1 MDNDDIPVGRLLSRR
16 EALKLLAAASTA
28 MLAGCGPGEAGITQ
42 STTVTG
48 QAATT
53 AVSEAA
59 TAGLNAEAGTAVASA
74 VADPGL
80 NATADTAA
88 AATALPACVVS
99 PEQTEGP
106 YYADVQLDRS
116 DIRSDPGT
124 GKVKEGLPLHLTMRV
139 SNVSASGCAPLQ
151 GATVEIW
158 HCDALGVYSAF
169 EGEGT
174 ANEKFLRGHQTTD
187 ASGAARF
194 TTIYPGW
201 YRGRTIHIHFKVHTQ
216 GTAGGNYEFT
226 SQMYFDDAIS
236 DRVLEQAPYTGHSGE
251 RDTTNA
257 SDGIYGDGGDQ
268 LTVALA
274 QAAQGYTGELH
285 IGLDLSDPSAGANDS
300 GQGGGPG
307 GPGGPR
313 PGEPGL
319 PPPRDAQQSG

>member
-16 EALKLLAAASTA
+16 EALKLLAAASAA
-28 MLAGCGPGEAGITQ
+28 MLAGCGPGEAGSTQ
-42 STTVTG
+42 STTVAG
-48 QAATT
+48 QATT
-53 AVSEAA
+53 SAVSEAA
-59 TAGLNAEAGTAVASA
+59 TARLNVEAATAVASA
-74 VADPGL
+74 AADPGL
-80 NATADTAA
+80 NATADAA
-88 AATALPACVVS
+88 AATGLPTCVVS

-106 YYADVQLDRS
+106 YYADVQLERS

-124 GKVKEGLPLHLTMRV
+124 GEVKEGLPLQLTMRV
-139 SNVSASGCAPLQ
+139 SNVSASGCTPIE

-169 EGEGT
+169 AGEGT
-174 ANEKFLRGHQTTD
+174 ANEKFLRGHQPTD

-236 DRVLEQAPYTGHSGE
+236 DRVLAQAPYTGHNGQ

-274 QAAQGYTGELH
+274 EAGQGYTGELH
-285 IGLDLSDPSAGANDS
+285 IGLDLSDTSAGADDGDRS
-300 GQGGGPG
+300 
-307 GPGGPR
+307 R
-313 PGEPGL
+313 
-319 PPPRDAQQSG
+319 RT